1 MFFIFHAYTIY
12 ILCIYILSAV
22 FSSLQ
27 KTAVSPQIPVIF
39 VASAAGSSRFCP
51 HD

>member
-1 MFFIFHAYTIY
+1 MFFNFHAHTIY
-12 ILCIYILSAV
+12 ILRIYILSAV
-22 FSSLQ
+22 FYSFS

-39 VASAAGSSRFCP
+39 VASAASSSRFCP